1 MATDDRPGDDG
12 PPTRDEQLGFH
23 SVDREYDT
31 TLPVSGT
38 LPGWLS
44 GTLVRNGPGRFTFA
58 DGAVDHWFDGLA
70 MLRRFAIRDG
80 KVRYRNR
87 FLDTGAYEA
96 AARGEY
102 AGFGTA
108 PDAGLLRRV
117 WDRLSPPDVADNT
130 CVNVW
135 RYGGETVALTETP
148 ALTAFDPETLA
159 TRDRTRYPDAVDGQ
173 TTTAHPH
180 HDRERGETVNVAT
193 HFGRDSTYQVY
204 RIPDNTWEVETVAR
218 VSTDRPAYLHSF
230 GLTER
235 YVVLAEFPLVVA
247 PWRLLAPTDE
257 SFIERFRWR
266 PERGTRYHVLDRD
279 SGERVARV
287 EGEPLFCFHHVN
299 AYEVPDSGSPP
310 ELVVDMV
317 TFSDAE
323 AIDSLYL
330 EDLVGEDLDTEGGS
344 LTRVRL
350 DLDAGDASQERI
362 HPGGIGLP
370 RIAPTARR
378 RPYRYVYGQDTRGQP
393 VTDLPAG
400 VMKVDVETGETTRYV
415 RDGAAFHEPIFVPD
429 PYAHGTLPDEGG
441 SAAAA
446 HEDAGIVL
454 TILLDRA
461 AERSE
466 FVVLD
471 AADMTELA
479 RAPLPHALPLDF
491 HGQFLPDWR

>member
-1 MATDDRPGDDG
+1 MAMDSGSDDE
-12 PPTRDEQLGFH
+12 PPPARDEQLGFH

-44 GTLVRNGPGRFTFA
+44 GTLVRNGPGRFTFEN
-58 DGAVDHWFDGLA
+58 GAVDHWFDGLA
-70 MLRRFAIRDG
+70 MLRRFTIRDG
-80 KVRYRNR
+80 EVHYRNR
-87 FLDTGAYEA
+87 FLDTGAYGA

-117 WDRLSPPDVADNT
+117 WDRLSPPDVTDNT
-130 CVNVW
+130 SVNVW

-148 ALTAFDPETLA
+148 ALTAFDPATLA
-159 TRDRTRYPDAVDGQ
+159 TRERTRYPESVDGQ

-180 HDRERGETVNVAT
+180 HDRERGETINVAT
-193 HFGRDSTYQVY
+193 RFARNSAYHVY
-204 RIPDNTWEVETVAR
+204 RIPDGTWDVATVAR

-235 YVVLAEFPLVVA
+235 YVVLAEFPLVAA

-279 SGERVARV
+279 SGERVARI

-299 AYEVPDSGSPP
+299 AYEAPASGSPP
-310 ELVVDMV
+310 DLVVDMV
-317 TFSDAE
+317 TFSDAD

-330 EDLVGEDLDTEGGS
+330 EDLAGEDLATEGGS

-350 DLDAGDASQERI
+350 DLDAQRTTREQR

-370 RIAPTARR
+370 RVAPGARR

-400 VMKVDVETGETTRYV
+400 VMKVNVETGEATRYV
-415 RDGAAFHEPIFVPD
+415 REDCAVHEPVFVPN
-429 PYAHGTLPDEGG
+429 PYADRTPDDERSSAGT
-441 SAAAA
+441 AR
-446 HEDAGIVL
+446 EDAGVVL
-454 TILLDRA
+454 TVLLDRA

-471 AADMTELA
+471 ATDMTELA

-491 HGQFLPDWR
+491 HGQFLQDRR